1 MKHDFILTSESVTGG
16 HPDKLCDQVAD
27 AIVDGFLMQD
37 PYAQVVAEC
46 AAAKGI
52 VFIATRFAAETPVDV
67 TFMARQVTE
76 QEGSTDAHFNARDC
90 AVMSHIQEQSLDY
103 YRIHPRRDERGL
115 DDSAPAEPL

>member
-46 AAAKGI
+46 SVRIPCASTVAAS
-52 VFIATRFAAETPVDV
+52 TPPGMRPR
-67 TFMARQVTE
+67 TWSPP
-76 QEGSTDAHFNARDC
+76 GSPRNAR
-90 AVMSHIQEQSLDY
+90 
-103 YRIHPRRDERGL
+103 
-115 DDSAPAEPL
+115 